1 MSEFSQIPGRDRR
14 RIVLEHLSIP
24 PGGTRFP
31 ASQQHVQHVLE
42 AAVELHSL
50 ATANKRYCWIDSF
63 QDELIV
69 RMRA

>member
-1 MSEFSQIPGRDRR
+1 
-14 RIVLEHLSIP
+14 
-24 PGGTRFP
+24 
-31 ASQQHVQHVLE
+31 VQHVLE